1 MTAPPLPLNTSS
13 AADCEASSL
22 AIILLSRGAGYASG
36 ESELTALA
44 QHLQATLAAQGQPIL
59 SVQPAFVD
67 RFQPALPE
75 ALSLCAAAHTI
86 IILPVMVP
94 DEPSLRRWLHKLI
107 MRWRASHADRVG
119 HADSDQHSPRLI
131 FAAPLVQ
138 TPQLADVLAATV
150 QDALTQPDTQ
160 DVPAV
165 VGDDDWEHDPKGWSI
180 VPEHQHHVLWCT
192 GPRCAAKGAVQL
204 WPHLARTVRENPGL
218 KKKVMLLQTSC
229 QYPCNH
235 GPLMIVYPGGQW
247 YGPMDANNMAPVL
260 TQHVL
265 HDQVSEDL
273 CIQGPLTLVSQST

>member
-1 MTAPPLPLNTSS
+1 MTCTPLPPSTS
-13 AADCEASSL
+13 AAAGCRASL
-22 AIILLSRGAGYASG
+22 AIVLLSRGAGYASG

-44 QHLQATLAAQGQPIL
+44 QHLHATLVARGLPLL

-67 RFQPALPE
+67 RFQPALPQ
-75 ALSLCAAAHTI
+75 ALDLCAAAQTI
-86 IILPVMVP
+86 VILPVMVP

-107 MRWRASHADRVG
+107 MRWRADRIG
-119 HADSDQHSPRLI
+119 RTDRIDSGPHSQRLI

-150 QDALTQPDTQ
+150 QDALAQPDTH

-165 VGDDDWEHDPKGWSI
+165 VGEDDWEHDPKGWSI

-192 GPRCAAKGAVQL
+192 GPRCTAKGAVQL

-247 YGPMDANNMAPVL
+247 YGPMDSSNIEPVL

-265 HDQVSEDL
+265 HEQVSEDL
-273 CIQGPLTLVSQST
+273 CIQGSHTLVRQSS